1 MRRGILAIAT
11 VLLLLP
17 ATLVAGN
24 LKIVPTTTL
33 QAVTSNNTS
42 AANSFVTQSNGNSAG
57 ANISKQDI
65 HTLLYPGSRTRII
78 AHLMPWFGD
87 HRHMQV
93 GYTSW
98 DPDQIHRQVTDM
110 ISRGIDGLVIDWY
123 GPGDDTNITAIRVM
137 QEVEQHPGFTF
148 AIMVDKGAMQLSPC
162 PGCTAQQTLDYLL
175 RYVEFEFIPS
185 PSYMRVDGR
194 PLITNFDIDLHFKVD
209 WSAAVATMTT
219 NPMFI
224 FEDAGGFSHAVTEGS
239 YSWVRPDLDDF
250 GMSYMNK
257 FYKAALQHP
266 QLHTFGAAYKGFNDT
281 LASWSLNRVMGQQC
295 GRTWLETFN
304 KINGMYD
311 SGDQLEMLQLPTW
324 NDYEEGTEVESGID
338 NCLAVSANMTGSTL
352 KWNVSGKGDEGT
364 VDHYQV
370 YISNDGTNLM
380 PLQTA
385 ETNTHSMDLC
395 SFSPSNGNYSVF
407 VQAVGK
413 PNIRNQMSS
422 AVKFPASCN
431 VQQPQTG
438 NSGVHLGATPNA
450 LTMHWGSVV
459 ASKVSVVL
467 VPGST
472 QAAVTLSCANL
483 PLGLKCAFN
492 PASVIAGKN
501 GAVSTLTIYS
511 IEAGAREAASSN
523 KPEKKRGTFYAFLL
537 PGMSVFGLL
546 FSGQGARK
554 RMTQM
559 IVIGIVVAAVGGLSS
574 CGNAPGAASFSRTPS
589 GVFHIAVNGDS
600 GGQHTSTNLTLTV
613 R

>member
-33 QAVTSNNTS
+33 QALTSNNTS
-42 AANSFVTQSNGNSAG
+42 AADSFVTQSNGNSSS

-65 HTLLYPGSRTRII
+65 HALLYPDSRTKII

-93 GYTSW
+93 GYISW
-98 DPDQIHRQVTDM
+98 DQNQIHRQVTDM
-110 ISRGIDGLVIDWY
+110 ISRGIDGLIIDWY
-123 GPGDDTNITAIRVM
+123 GPADDTNITAIRVM

-162 PGCTAQQTLDYLL
+162 PGCNAQQTLDYLL

-194 PLITNFDIDLHFKVD
+194 PLVTNFDIDLHFKVD
-209 WSAAVATMTT
+209 WQKAATTMTT

-224 FEDAGGFSHAVTEGS
+224 FEDASGFSHAVTEGS
-239 YSWVRPDLDDF
+239 YSWVRPDLNDF

-257 FYKAALQHP
+257 FYKAGLQHP
-266 QLHTFGAAYKGFNDT
+266 KLHTVGAAYKGFNDR

-295 GRTWLETFN
+295 GETWLQTFT
-304 KINGMYD
+304 KINSMYD
-311 SGDQLEMLQLPTW
+311 SGNQLELLQLPTW

-338 NCLAVSANMTGSTL
+338 NCLSVSAKMAGSTL
-352 KWNVSGKGDEGT
+352 NWNVSGKGSEDT

-380 PLQTA
+380 PLQSV
-385 ETNTHSMDLC
+385 ESSTHSMDLC
-395 SFSPSNGNYSVF
+395 SFSPVNGKYSVF

-422 AVKFPASCN
+422 IVNFPASCN
-431 VQQPQTG
+431 MQQPQTG
-438 NSGVHLGATPNA
+438 NGSIQLGATPNA
-450 LTMHWGSVV
+450 LTMHWGDIV
-459 ASKVSVVL
+459 ASKVSI
-467 VPGST
+467 VPVSGST
-472 QAAVTLSCANL
+472 QAAVALSCSNL
-483 PLGLKCAFN
+483 PTGLKCAFS
-492 PASVIAGKN
+492 PASVIAGK
-501 GAVSTLTIYS
+501 GGVTSTLTIFS
-511 IEAGAREAASSN
+511 MGTSAQSAAPTN
-523 KPEKKRGTFYAFLL
+523 KSENKRGTFYAFLF

-546 FSGQGARK
+546 FAGRGTRS
-554 RMTQM
+554 RMVQM
-559 IVIGIVVAAVGGLSS
+559 IVIGIVVATVGGLSS
-574 CGNAPGAASFSRTPS
+574 CGNAPSATPFSSTPS

-600 GGQHTSTNLTLTV
+600 GSQHTSTNLTLTV